1 MTLETIYILRHG
13 FRLNWV
19 TTNWKSVTGLPRD
32 PPLAAFGETQAKE
45 VADYFL
51 SLPEDQR
58 PTAIFSSPYCER
70 DARIPSIHTFNG
82 VLSPQIAACKRP
94 NQRQQRWDYRYMR
107 NTLSGTRPSNPGTG
121 LHPRPSSAS
130 ALKAHFSEIDDS
142 WSSLWYCSRKGEDV
156 EALHDRIAGF
166 LAVFVPEVQRRFRG
180 AHKRI
185 LLVSHAATVIALARE
200 LVGERS
206 LSFRAACCSLTVLD
220 RKVGD
225 AAQLAVVGG
234 WTARVLSDGSH
245 LKDGAQRDWGFEDI
259 AIADGK
265 VINDHGIPGTED
277 EKDEPVGSQ
286 IIELS
291 SRM

>member
-58 PTAIFSSPYCER
+58 PTAIFSSPYYRCLQTSKPTAAALGLPIYAEHGI
-70 DARIPSIHTFNG
+70 AEWY
-82 VLSPQIAACKRP
+82 SPVE
-94 NQRQQRWDYRYMR
+94 
-107 NTLSGTRPSNPGTG
+107 PGTG

-130 ALKAHFSEIDDS
+130 ALKAHFPEIDDS
-142 WSSLWYCSRKGEDV
+142 WSSLWYSSRKGEDV

-166 LAVFVPEVQRRFRG
+166 LTVFVPEVQRRFSG

-200 LVGERS
+200 LVGDRS

-259 AIADGK
+259 AIADGQ
-265 VINDHGIPGTED
+265 VINDHGIPGTEN

>member
-32 PPLAAFGETQAKE
+32 PPLAAFGEAQAKE

-58 PTAIFSSPYCER
+58 PTAIFSSPYYRCLQTSKPTAAALGLPIYAEHGI
-70 DARIPSIHTFNG
+70 AEWY
-82 VLSPQIAACKRP
+82 SPVE
-94 NQRQQRWDYRYMR
+94 
-107 NTLSGTRPSNPGTG
+107 PGTG

-130 ALKAHFSEIDDS
+130 ALKAHFPEIDDS

-166 LAVFVPEVQRRFRG
+166 LTVFVPEVQRRFSG

-206 LSFRAACCSLTVLD
+206 LSFRAACCSLTATLQ
-220 RKVGD
+220 
-225 AAQLAVVGG
+225 QLAVVGG

-259 AIADGK
+259 AIADGQ
-265 VINDHGIPGTED
+265 VINDHGIPGTEN

-286 IIELS
+286 IIELP

>member
-32 PPLAAFGETQAKE
+32 PPLAAFGEAQANE

-58 PTAIFSSPYCER
+58 PTAIFSSPYYRCLQTSKPTAAALGLPIYAEHGI
-70 DARIPSIHTFNG
+70 AEWY
-82 VLSPQIAACKRP
+82 SPVE
-94 NQRQQRWDYRYMR
+94 
-107 NTLSGTRPSNPGTG
+107 PGTG

-130 ALKAHFSEIDDS
+130 SLKAHFPEIDDS

-156 EALHDRIAGF
+156 DALHDRIAGF
-166 LAVFVPEVQRRFRG
+166 LTVFVPEAQRRFSG

-225 AAQLAVVGG
+225 AAQPAVVGG

-265 VINDHGIPGTED
+265 VIHEHGIPGTEN